1 MKNYL
6 QEYAEVDLIVGSTI
20 LEDLECIIYL
30 N

>member
-6 QEYAEVDLIVGSTI
+6 TEYAEVDIIVGSTI
-20 LEDLECIIYL
+20 LEDLECIVYL